1 MPPKPT
7 TMSSTWRSW
16 LLAPVHAAALATAAK
31 SFRDNPILGSPRLNR
46 AGLHVGR
53 MRLAAAMAA
62 WRRRRLAHLL
72 RDEDIAAFDRDGFIF
87 KPDYLPPPHFAEL
100 KAQALAFSAPAR
112 GMLQGD
118 ALTRRVPLDAAALAR
133 LPAVRALVESPEW
146 LNFLR
151 YVGSSALTPVTYIQ
165 TIFSRVRP
173 STIDPQLRL
182 HADTFH
188 STVKAWFFLTD
199 VREDAGPFTYV
210 PGSHRLTPERLDWEW
225 RKSVVARVSADGET
239 QEGSFRIDPSELGGL
254 GLPPPRRF
262 AVPANT
268 LIVADTM
275 GFHAR
280 GQSASP
286 SARIEIWAYGR
297 RNPFIPWLKWD
308 PVALPFVRDRAVRL
322 SWSAADF
329 AERLGFAR
337 NPWRDEGTS
346 TPGAPAD
353 LSRLR

>member
-1 MPPKPT
+1 
-7 TMSSTWRSW
+7 MSNTWRSW

-31 SFRDNPILGSPRLNR
+31 SFRDNPILGSPALNR

-53 MRLAAAMAA
+53 MRLAAAIAA
-62 WRRRRLAHLL
+62 WRRRRLAHRLPAA
-72 RDEDIAAFDRDGFIF
+72 DIAAFDRDGFIL
-87 KPDYLPPPHFAEL
+87 KPDFLSPQLFAEL
-100 KAQALAFSAPAR
+100 KAQVLALSAPAR

-118 ALTRRVPLDAAALAR
+118 ALTRRIALDGATLAR
-133 LPAVRALVESPEW
+133 LPAVRALVESGEW
-146 LNFLR
+146 LNLLR
-151 YVGSSALTPVTYIQ
+151 YAGSSALTPIAYLQ
-165 TIFSRVRP
+165 TIFAQVGRGAA
-173 STIDPQLRL
+173 DPQLRL

-199 VREDAGPFTYV
+199 VGEDAGPFTYV
-210 PGSHRLTPERLDWEW
+210 PGSHRVTRERLDWEW
-225 RKSVVARVSADGET
+225 RKSIAARAADDAET
-239 QEGSFRIDPSELGGL
+239 QEGSFRIDPGEIEGL

-280 GQSASP
+280 GPSKSP

-297 RNPFIPWLKWD
+297 RNPFIPWLGWD
-308 PVALPFVRDRAVRL
+308 PVALPLVKDRAVRL

-329 AERLGFAR
+329 AERLGFGR
-337 NPWRDEGTS
+337 NPWRDAGTS
-346 TPGAPAD
+346 TPDAPAD
-353 LSRLR
+353 LARLH